1 MLRKLST
8 PKELSADEARQTII
22 PALLGVVILGLLM
35 LGYGLLSVADRQYK
49 IATILL
55 GVITTL
61 YGSLSLVLRLQLA
74 PKKPLLKWPLEL
86 LDAGLVI
93 AGLYYLP
100 PQICFIVYANI
111 LLIAIIKS
119 VIWDRVNA
127 YAFILLSFL
136 GITSIIFLT
145 DNPAQ
150 LNGIQ
155 VIGIGLLGIVVVEL
169 VQTLGSIN
177 ANRIRRLQ
185 VINDFVRQISLSL
198 EQEQVLSIVG
208 AAIQK
213 AIEADTYFLGL
224 NSANGRIFFHLL
236 YDDGQFF
243 PPTEVPT
250 EGTLS
255 GWVMRNQRSLFIP
268 DMREDIDLEGVQV
281 ILTGNNR
288 NNACW
293 MGVPMRAGSIN
304 GIIAVA
310 SYTAN
315 AFDRTALELLENLAQ
330 HAALAL
336 DNANHHSEVEAK
348 ARLDSLTEV
357 YNHGYIVHIINQEIE
372 KAQGSGTPL
381 SLVMLD
387 IDYFKQYN
395 DNYGHQVGDEV
406 LIRLT
411 QAIRQ
416 HIKATDAVG
425 RWGGEEFTI
434 VLPGANGKQA
444 MQVAQRIQETI
455 HTIAI
460 RTHSEKTL
468 PFPTVSQ
475 GVAVFPAEATDSDQ
489 LIHLADQ
496 RLYVA
501 KERGRN
507 QIEPGEAHWERILG

>member
-8 PKELSADEARQTII
+8 PQELTADEARQTII
-22 PALLGVVILGLLM
+22 PALLAVVILCLL
-35 LGYGLLSVADRQYK
+35 LLVDGIFCVANWQHK
-49 IATILL
+49 MATIIL
-55 GVITTL
+55 GAITTL
-61 YGSLSLVLRLQLA
+61 YGSFSLVLRLRLA
-74 PKKPLLKWPLEL
+74 PKKPVLKWPLEL
-86 LDAGLVI
+86 FDAGLII

-100 PQICFIVYANI
+100 PRVCFIVYANI
-111 LLIAIIKS
+111 LLIATIKS
-119 VIWDRVNA
+119 VIWDRINA
-127 YAFILLSFL
+127 YVFVLLSLL
-136 GITSIIFLT
+136 GIAYIIFFT
-145 DNPAQ
+145 DNPAN

-155 VIGIGLLGIVVVEL
+155 LTAIGLLGIVVVEL

-177 ANRIRRLQ
+177 ANRIWRLQ

-224 NSANGRIFFHLL
+224 NTANDRIFFHLL

-243 PPTEVPT
+243 PPTEVPLQ
-250 EGTLS
+250 GTLS

-268 DMREDIDLEGVQV
+268 DMREDVDLEGVQI
-281 ILTGNNR
+281 ILTGNKR

-293 MGVPMRAGSIN
+293 MGVPMRAGSID

-310 SYTAN
+310 SYTPN
-315 AFDRTALELLENLAQ
+315 SFDRTALELLENLAQ

-336 DNANHHSEVEAK
+336 ANANHHSEVEAK

-357 YNHGYIVHIINQEIE
+357 YNHGYIVHILNREIE
-372 KAQGSGTPL
+372 LARGTGTPL

-444 MQVAQRIQETI
+444 MQVAQRIQETVHAI
-455 HTIAI
+455 HI
-460 RTHSEKTL
+460 RTHSDQTL

-475 GVAVFPAEATDSDQ
+475 GVAVFPAEATDGDQ

-507 QIEPGEAHWERILG
+507 QIEPGEAHWERILS